1 MAADTGY
8 TTARRILQLWR
19 LHASMDLNAITQ
31 DVKTFV
37 TFFLSDFIVNM
48 AAVAATLLLA
58 ARFAGIGR
66 WSQVQLVFM
75 LGYAIL
81 ASGLLEVFFGFNVK
95 VISRRLGRGQL
106 DHSLVQ
112 PQPLWM
118 VFLTEGFNL
127 SGIASALPG
136 LGLLIWSLPR
146 LALAVTPGWVAL
158 FLVNVLASSAIV
170 LSFSFLYGSLAFWAP
185 RSAEELS
192 STALGALDQLK
203 SFPLDG
209 VGPGLT
215 GGLLTFLPAGFVAW
229 YPCRALLGLTTDPV
243 ALAAAPFAAVAFA
256 TLATIVFRK
265 GLRQY
270 GRTGS
275 QRYLSF
281 GHRR

>member
-1 MAADTGY
+1 
-8 TTARRILQLWR
+8 
-19 LHASMDLNAITQ
+19 MDLNAITQ
-31 DVKTFV
+31 DLKTAA
-37 TFFLSDFIVNM
+37 TFFFSDFIVNT

-58 ARFAGIGR
+58 ARFAGIGQ
-66 WSQVQLVFM
+66 WSQTQLVFM
-75 LGYAIL
+75 LGYSIL
-81 ASGLLEVFFGFNVK
+81 ASGVLEVFFGFNVK

-106 DHSLVQ
+106 DHSLMQ
-112 PQPLWM
+112 PQPLWQ

-127 SGIASALPG
+127 SGVASLLPG
-136 LGLLIWSLPR
+136 VGMLSWALPR

-158 FLVNVLASSAIV
+158 FLANLLASAAII
-170 LSFSFLYGSLAFWAP
+170 LSFSFLYGSLAFWVP
-185 RSAEELS
+185 RAAEEIS

-203 SFPLDG
+203 PFPLDG
-209 VGPGLT
+209 VGSGLT

-243 ALAAAPFAAVAFA
+243 ALAATPLAAIAFA
-256 TLATIVFRK
+256 TLATVVFRK

>member
-215 GGLLTFLPAGFVAW
+215 GGLLTFLPVGFVAW